1 MNAVGRLPGRPQSH
15 RRWNAPALGA
25 LVALL
30 LLPMLAPAQEAQ
42 AQQGTS
48 VEYTEVTQ
56 FQMAG
61 FLGQLLA
68 RGAGGE
74 EVNAIHVLDTKLRTD
89 TGDASMIFD
98 AEAGQWILLYHDM
111 EAYMTWD
118 MADVRE
124 MTAELNRAME
134 EARADMDAEMAEW
147 EANQAE
153 MEAAMAE
160 AQAQM
165 DVSVE
170 YVDKGE
176 RQTINGYE
184 AERHQII
191 VRVEDAGDIEGAREV
206 EGGALVLLLDLW
218 LSDELARAHPL
229 YAGHGE
235 GGDNP
240 FVQALMA
247 NPEYQEMV
255 EEMTA
260 GMEPGNPGGQLTLF
274 AMVDPRVGAA
284 MDEALEQLAELD
296 GMAVRTTSV
305 VALLPPQVEM
315 DTELLVSWEP
325 ASMGD
330 ELQGQASEAA
340 REAARDAARSAVR
353 GLTRGLFGGG
363 DDDDEEAE
371 IDEEELVIQ
380 PLLRYTTEVID
391 VRSAG
396 VPTPEMF
403 VIPEGYTELPYGPGQ
418 MGGMGDGQ

>member
-1 MNAVGRLPGRPQSH
+1 MIAVGRPSSH
-15 RRWNAPALGA
+15 WRGSAPSLGA
-25 LVALL
+25 LAALL
-30 LLPMLAPAQEAQ
+30 LLPLMAPAQEAQ

-48 VEYTEVTQ
+48 IEYTEVTE

-74 EVNAIHVLDTKLRTD
+74 ELNAIHVLDTQLRTD
-89 TGDASMIFD
+89 SGDASMIFD
-98 AEAGQWILLYHDM
+98 AEAGRWTILYHDM
-111 EAYMTWD
+111 QAYMTWD
-118 MADVRE
+118 LADVRE
-124 MTAELNRAME
+124 MTAEMNQAME

-160 AQAQM
+160 AQAEM
-165 DVSVE
+165 EVTVE

-184 AERHQII
+184 ADRHQVI
-191 VRVEDAGDIEGAREV
+191 VRVEDAGDIEGAQEV

-235 GGDNP
+235 GADNP
-240 FVQALMA
+240 FAQALLA

-260 GMEPGNPGGQLTLF
+260 GFEPGNPGGELTLF
-274 AMVDPRVGAA
+274 AMVDPRIGAA
-284 MDEALEQLAELD
+284 MDEALEELSQLD
-296 GMAVRTTSV
+296 GMSVRTTTV

-315 DTELLVSWEP
+315 DTELLVSWQP
-325 ASMGD
+325 DSMGD
-330 ELQGQASEAA
+330 QLQGQASEAA

-363 DDDDEEAE
+363 DDDEGEDE
-371 IDEEELVIQ
+371 IEEEDLVIQ
-380 PLLRYTTEVID
+380 PLLRYTSEVMD

-396 VPTPEMF
+396 MPTADMF
-403 VIPEGYTELPYGPGQ
+403 TIPEGYSELPYGPGQ
-418 MGGMGDGQ
+418 MGAGAGGDQ